1 MFVELVYD
9 KRNVEGLTGAR
20 EIILNELTKR
30 VHRIFPDA
38 EVKVKP
44 MQANG
49 LNSDA
54 SKSDREKLNRM
65 LEEMFEE
72 SDMWL
77 VSSSASFYQVLFIPF
92 WIRETKFPYWM
103 NHCRPFLKLLYQRI
117 KIMILAL
124 HSFMHLA
131 QHYIRVAAKCLV
143 TIDKLICRIP
153 ATGKLF
159 ILGNNISHLALKIY
173 AHCF

>member
-9 KRNVEGLTGAR
+9 KRNVQGLEGAR
-20 EIILNELTKR
+20 EIILTELTKR

-38 EVKVKP
+38 SVTVKP

-49 LNSDA
+49 LSSDA

-77 VSSSASFYQVLFIPF
+77 IQ
-92 WIRETKFPYWM
+92 E
-103 NHCRPFLKLLYQRI
+103 
-117 KIMILAL
+117 
-124 HSFMHLA
+124 
-131 QHYIRVAAKCLV
+131 
-143 TIDKLICRIP
+143 
-153 ATGKLF
+153 
-159 ILGNNISHLALKIY
+159 
-173 AHCF
+173 

>member
-1 MFVELVYD
+1 MIGEDPCIYSGIFVSTDQVSEYDVMLVELVYD
-9 KRNVEGLTGAR
+9 KRNVEGLEGAR
-20 EIILNELTKR
+20 EIILAELTKR
-30 VHRIFPDA
+30 VHQIFPDA

-77 VSSSASFYQVLFIPF
+77 VSEFPTVRQVGL
-92 WIRETKFPYWM
+92 
-103 NHCRPFLKLLYQRI
+103 
-117 KIMILAL
+117 
-124 HSFMHLA
+124 
-131 QHYIRVAAKCLV
+131 
-143 TIDKLICRIP
+143 
-153 ATGKLF
+153 
-159 ILGNNISHLALKIY
+159 
-173 AHCF
+173 

>member
-9 KRNVEGLTGAR
+9 KRNVAGLPGAK
-20 EIILNELTKR
+20 EIIFEELTKR

-38 EVKVKP
+38 DVRVKP

-77 VSSSASFYQVLFIPF
+77 VQ
-92 WIRETKFPYWM
+92 E
-103 NHCRPFLKLLYQRI
+103 
-117 KIMILAL
+117 
-124 HSFMHLA
+124 
-131 QHYIRVAAKCLV
+131 
-143 TIDKLICRIP
+143 
-153 ATGKLF
+153 
-159 ILGNNISHLALKIY
+159 
-173 AHCF
+173 

>member
-1 MFVELVYD
+1 MTSETY
-9 KRNVEGLTGAR
+9 RGWR
-20 EIILNELTKR
+20 EPGKSSPAELTKR

-38 EVKVKP
+38 SVTVKP

-77 VSSSASFYQVLFIPF
+77 IQ
-92 WIRETKFPYWM
+92 E
-103 NHCRPFLKLLYQRI
+103 
-117 KIMILAL
+117 
-124 HSFMHLA
+124 
-131 QHYIRVAAKCLV
+131 
-143 TIDKLICRIP
+143 
-153 ATGKLF
+153 
-159 ILGNNISHLALKIY
+159 
-173 AHCF
+173 